1 MAFRE
6 HGDLTLPS
14 KQKSIIDL
22 SLDHCILG
30 ALEMHFA
37 YSDTLSF
44 QDKSMDLARH
54 AKLIGFSELKLY
66 SKQ

>member
-1 MAFRE
+1 
-6 HGDLTLPS
+6 
-14 KQKSIIDL
+14 
-22 SLDHCILG
+22 
-30 ALEMHFA
+30 MHFA

-54 AKLIGFSELKLY
+54 AKLIGFSELKFY